1 MAAFHHDLYRGVGRG
16 RWWVMEQQ
24 PGPVNWA
31 PWNPVPKP
39 GMVRLWTWE
48 ALAHGADVVSYFRWR
63 QAPFAQEQMHAGLQ
77 APDRTPSPGGREAAR
92 VAREL
97 GGIGG
102 APLPPTAQAPVA
114 LVFDYE
120 AAWITRI
127 QRQGADF
134 GYRELAYRW
143 YGAVR
148 RWGLDVDV
156 VPAGAPLDGYA
167 AVLVPTLPHVTDAAL
182 AAFRAYRGVLLL
194 GPRSG
199 SKTRTFGIP
208 DGLPPGPLRELL
220 PIRVFQVSSLRP
232 GLEVPVRGAGSVD
245 GAAVRWR
252 EHVESGLEPLAAFA
266 DGGGVLYGQGDRF
279 YLACWPDAR
288 LLRAVTRELLGG
300 RAGLPLVD
308 LPEAV
313 RLRHRGDLAF
323 AFNYGDAPW
332 AAPVPAGA
340 PLLIGTQEVAP
351 QDMACWRMGAGAG
364 TA

>member
-1 MAAFHHDLYRGVGRG
+1 
-16 RWWVMEQQ
+16 
-24 PGPVNWA
+24 
-31 PWNPVPKP
+31 
-39 GMVRLWTWE
+39 
-48 ALAHGADVVSYFRWR
+48 
-63 QAPFAQEQMHAGLQ
+63 
-77 APDRTPSPGGREAAR
+77 
-92 VAREL
+92 
-97 GGIGG
+97 
-102 APLPPTAQAPVA
+102 
-114 LVFDYE
+114 
-120 AAWITRI
+120 
-127 QRQGADF
+127 
-134 GYRELAYRW
+134 
-143 YGAVR
+143 
-148 RWGLDVDV
+148 
-156 VPAGAPLDGYA
+156 
-167 AVLVPTLPHVTDAAL
+167 
-182 AAFRAYRGVLLL
+182 VLLL

-220 PIRVFQVSSLRP
+220 PIRVVQVSSLRP